1 MGCACAKNRAK
12 FEVVTEGGE
21 GKVVFGPSTE
31 ATCKAVSRRY
41 PGSIVREKA
50 AAATAKA
57 TTK

>member
-1 MGCACAKNRAK
+1 MGCACAKNRQK

-41 PGSIVREKA
+41 PGSVVREKA
-50 AAATAKA
+50 TATAKA